1 MEKQRKEILWKIY
14 CIISVFAML
23 CLFFIPSKIMAL
35 LLALMGIVALGLI
48 LFFKFNI
55 KTLSKSARCVSAVFA
70 LCICTY
76 GAKSFCSTW
85 MPSRKVQA
93 VADLLHISKS
103 FLLIGLSVIGGI
115 VGLYAAYYFSCLLI
129 NFVADKCI
137 DDFPYKRKED
147 IFSNV
152 KHNILFVI
160 SAAAYFC
167 LYFSNSKTWFIGFV
181 IAVFLWGVIASQIKS
196 VFSYSKRSKVPVKIL
211 SAISSLGVCWY
222 SSIRFYSKVQDK
234 IPFLSEYGM
243 IVKCIAVF
251 GACVAVYFV
260 YILTLFIFNQ
270 LLEKIS
276 FKKGIKHYEIVVY
289 ATLIII
295 TIALSAFAFSS
306 SEAFWGT
313 DHAYDIIYTS
323 DSPDLVKGNVFVN
336 LLHPENDL
344 RQPLFTVFSAPFMGI
359 PYFVGKLIGAAP
371 FLQAIFN
378 NAVQM
383 ILLWLSIYLI
393 SKLMDLPPI
402 KRICFITVCYSTYTF
417 LLSSLMME
425 QYIVAFFWLSF
436 ALYSISERGKSGHL
450 AFFGASG
457 TLLTS
462 AIILPYVS
470 SDSPQKNWKLL
481 IQNSLKSGISFV
493 ALMLAF
499 CRFDVIYNL
508 SSKINQLIGFTGES
522 ISLSNKLY
530 QFTTFIS
537 NCFVAPDAG
546 IGTISEAYAS
556 WQLATPNN
564 INLFGVFVILAIVLS
579 VIINRKKKSCIIAGA
594 WSAFSVVMLLILGW
608 GTKENGLILYA
619 LYFGWAYMVLL
630 FQLIEAIED
639 RLKTKILIPAF
650 SACAVGV
657 LLLLNVPA
665 ISELIRFASTNYP
678 VMR

>member
-1 MEKQRKEILWKIY
+1 MKKQRKEIVWKIY

-23 CLFFIPSKIMAL
+23 CLFFIPSKIIAL
-35 LLALMGIVALGLI
+35 LLAIVGIAALGLI

-55 KTLSKSARCVSAVFA
+55 KTLSKAARCISAVFA
-70 LCICTY
+70 LCICTF
-76 GAKSFCSTW
+76 GAKTFRSTW
-85 MPSRKVQA
+85 MPSQRVQY

-103 FLLIGLSVIGGI
+103 LLLIGLSVIGGI
-115 VGLYAAYYFSCLLI
+115 IGLFAAYYFSCLLL

-137 DDFPYKRKED
+137 VDFPYNKKED
-147 IFSNV
+147 ILSNV

-167 LYFSNSKTWFIGFV
+167 LFFSNSKTWFIGFL

-196 VFSYSKRSKVPVKIL
+196 VFSYLKQSKIPVKIL

-222 SSIRFYSKVQDK
+222 SSIRFYTRCIKHGLIS
-234 IPFLSEYGM
+234 
-243 IVKCIAVF
+243 KCIAVF
-251 GACVAVYFV
+251 GACVATYFV
-260 YILTLFIFNQ
+260 YILTLFIFNH
-270 LLEKIS
+270 LFEKIT
-276 FKKGIKHYEIVVY
+276 FKKEEKNYEIVVY
-289 ATLIII
+289 AILIII
-295 TIALSAFAFSS
+295 TIALSAFAFTN

-323 DSPDLVKGNVFVN
+323 DSPSLVKGYVFVN
-336 LLHPENDL
+336 LLHLENDL
-344 RQPLFTVFSAPFMGI
+344 RQPLFSVFSAPFMGI
-359 PYFVGKLIGAAP
+359 PYFIGKLIGAEP
-371 FLQAIFN
+371 FVQAILN
-378 NAVQM
+378 NAMQM
-383 ILLWLSIYLI
+383 LILWLSIFLI
-393 SKLMDLPPI
+393 SKTMSLTPI
-402 KRICFITVCYSTYTF
+402 KRICFITICYSTYTF
-417 LLSSLMME
+417 LLFSLMME

-470 SDSPQKNWKLL
+470 SDKPQKNWKLL

-508 SSKINQLIGFTGES
+508 PSGISQLIGFTGES

-546 IGTISEAYAS
+546 IDTTSEPYVS

-564 INLFGVFVILAIVLS
+564 INLFGVFLIFAIVLS

-608 GTKENGLILYA
+608 GAKENGLILYA

-630 FQLIEAIED
+630 FQLIEAVED
-639 RLKTKILIPAF
+639 KLKTKLLIPSF
-650 SACAVGV
+650 SVCAVVV
-657 LLLLNVPA
+657 LLSLNVPA
-665 ISELIRFASTNYP
+665 ISELIQFASTNYP
-678 VMR
+678 IMR